1 MQAWQYS
8 TTGQDIVAA
17 LELKNLDIRAKSSL
31 RKDELLIEVISASI
45 NPVEYKIPEASG
57 VMSSFLLSLPATP
70 GLDFC
75 GRVAAKH
82 KDCSAFQEG
91 QNVFGALSSAFIKAG
106 TLARFVVVN
115 SNQCVLLPPGVDPD
129 QAAAT
134 GTAALTAY
142 QSLFPNS
149 TTQPGSHVLING
161 GSGGI
166 GTFAIQMAKA
176 RNIHVTVTCSTPNIE
191 LCKAVGA
198 DEVIDYT
205 KCDLISELTQRGQ
218 VFDSVLD
225 NVGVP
230 DNLYHK
236 SHQFLKPSG
245 TFVLVAANPNV
256 SGMARIARLF
266 MQPSLL
272 GGGQRRLMWTMVET
286 KQADLTQIAEW
297 LADGSLRTIVD
308 STFEFEDVPKA
319 FQKLKLG
326 RTKGKIVIHVAKQ
339 P

>member
-17 LELKNLDIRAKSSL
+17 LELKNLDILAKSSL

-45 NPVEYKIPEASG
+45 NSVEYKIPETSG
-57 VMSSFLLSLPATP
+57 VMCSVLLSLPATP

-106 TLARFVVVN
+106 TLARFVV
-115 SNQCVLLPPGVDPD
+115 
-129 QAAAT
+129 AAAT

-176 RNIHVTVTCSTPNIE
+176 RNIHVTVTCSTPNIK

-230 DNLYHK
+230 ENLYHK

-245 TFVLVAANPNV
+245 TFVLVAANPN
-256 SGMARIARLF
+256 
-266 MQPSLL
+266 
-272 GGGQRRLMWTMVET
+272 
-286 KQADLTQIAEW
+286 IAEW

-326 RTKGKIVIHVAKQ
+326 RTNGKIVIHVAKQ